1 MPNQHAAVKDLRKN
15 RRHAKHNLRIKTHL
29 KSLYRTALEL
39 VKDKKSSESK
49 AAFQSFQQAVDKATK
64 RNILS
69 RNAASR
75 KKSALAQ
82 ALKKA
87 TA

>member
-1 MPNQHAAVKDLRKN
+1 MPNQHAAIKDLRKN
-15 RRHAKHNLRIKTHL
+15 HRRAKVNLRIKTHI
-29 KSLYRTALEL
+29 KSLHRSALDL
-39 VKDKKSSESK
+39 IGGKKISESK
-49 AAFQSFQQAVDKATK
+49 AAIQTFQQAVDKAAK

-69 RNAASR
+69 RNAAAR

-87 TA
+87 TV